1 MAQLIIKQPFLWPD
15 AHGRVVKGNSL
26 KWLNFGRL
34 QLEFVKKL
42 QTTPTESQGQ
52 QRVFRLILIS
62 ILESIHV
69 LSISSITVK
78 LDTRC
83 SRLTKVEKWIDI
95 ELSVAFMLRKESYL
109 LHGGT
114 GYYKPLR
121 LKTFQGVQLESLF
134 ITPNGL
140 S

>member
-1 MAQLIIKQPFLWPD
+1 M
-15 AHGRVVKGNSL
+15 
-26 KWLNFGRL
+26 
-34 QLEFVKKL
+34 
-42 QTTPTESQGQ
+42 
-52 QRVFRLILIS
+52 
-62 ILESIHV
+62 
-69 LSISSITVK
+69 LSIQLLIP
-78 LDTRC
+78 
-83 SRLTKVEKWIDI
+83 
-95 ELSVAFMLRKESYL
+95 RKESYL